1 MSDAFRSEL
10 QAAQERLQRAADENA
25 ALREEVTKLETR
37 LSPAQ
42 RPRNLWLGGV
52 MIAMLSGIV
61 TGAVVTIVET
71 SQRKELEASVALNMA
86 RVSEELRARDMA
98 ALECEKRTLELS
110 TELAVLRHPAP
121 PPSPPL
127 PRTSCTCA
135 AGDPLCSCELDR
147 AAVATA
153 LHSMNVAS
161 CVTSAPP
168 RSVHVSLTFAPTG
181 AVTTAV
187 IDAGNE
193 ALTEAERTCV
203 TRELRGIHVPAFA
216 GPPTTVGKTYTL
228 GR

>member
-10 QAAQERLQRAADENA
+10 QAAQERLRRAADENA

-52 MIAMLSGIV
+52 MIATLSGV
-61 TGAVVTIVET
+61 AVGAVVTIAET

-98 ALECEKRTLELS
+98 AVECQQKTLELS
-110 TELAVLRHPAP
+110 TELAVLRHPP
-121 PPSPPL
+121 PPSPSP
-127 PRTSCTCA
+127 PPASCKCQQ
-135 AGDPLCSCELDR
+135 GDPLCSCELDR
-147 AAVATA
+147 AAVAAA
-153 LHSMNVAS
+153 LQSAHVAS
-161 CVTSAPP
+161 CVTTAPP

-187 IDAGNE
+187 IDAGSE